1 MSFMI
6 IREFRLDDLNRVYEI
21 EKITIPN
28 PYDMDILRKL
38 FDFGAGFLVAQ
49 IKDTVVGYIIFWI
62 VEEDRGHV
70 ISLAVDPDYKRQKVG
85 SRLINTAIATFMKFN
100 IFNITLEVNAKNKD
114 ALNFYKSIGFKSNKK
129 VSNYYE
135 DGSDAYKMSF
145 ELFNNT
151 DI

>member
-1 MSFMI
+1 MI

>member
-1 MSFMI
+1 MSIMI